1 MARPG
6 DTKSRI
12 QAVARELFLAK
23 GLQKTS
29 LQDIADRLGITKPAL
44 YYHFSSREE
53 LVRSIVE
60 PLFQDGEAYV
70 SRLEARGKID
80 VPDLLGEYF
89 DFHQRHRDTVM
100 LLLREMISLTD
111 LGLVDWAFTS
121 RERLAVLLVG
131 ENPTL
136 EQAARATIALGG
148 VADCAVQFEDAPVE
162 VLRDVAVRAGCDAL
176 GLPREASD
184 R

>member
-23 GLQKTS
+23 GMQQTS

-53 LVRSIVE
+53 LVRSIIE
-60 PLFQDGEAYV
+60 PMFQDGEAYV
-70 SRLEARGKID
+70 SRLEALEEVH
-80 VPDLLGEYF
+80 VPELLREYF
-89 DFHQRHRDTVM
+89 DFHYRHRDMVM
-100 LLLREMISLTD
+100 FMLREMISLSGQ
-111 LGLVDWAFTS
+111 GLIDWAFTS
-121 RERLAVLLVG
+121 RERLTVLLVG

-136 EQAARATIALGG
+136 EQATRATVALGG
-148 VADCAVQFEDAPVE
+148 VADCAVQFVDAPADQ
-162 VLRDVAVRAGCDAL
+162 LRAAAVRAGCDAL
-176 GLPREASD
+176 GLPSD

>member
-23 GLQKTS
+23 GVQKTS

-53 LVRSIVE
+53 LVRSIIE

-70 SRLEARGKID
+70 SRLEARTELD
-80 VPDLLGEYF
+80 AVELLREYF
-89 DFHQRHRDTVM
+89 DYHRRHREIVM
-100 LLLREMISLTD
+100 LLLRESVALDD
-111 LGLVDWAFTS
+111 LGLVDWAFSS
-121 RERLAVLLVG
+121 RDRLAVLLVG

-136 EQAARATIALGG
+136 DQAARATIALGG
-148 VADCAVQFEDAPVE
+148 VADCAVQFENEPAELV
-162 VLRDVAVRAGCDAL
+162 RAAAVRAACDAL
-176 GLPREASD
+176 GLTSD
-184 R
+184 G

>member
-23 GLQKTS
+23 GMQQTS

-53 LVRSIVE
+53 LVRSIIE
-60 PLFQDGEAYV
+60 PMFQDGEAYV
-70 SRLEARGKID
+70 SRLEALKEID
-80 VPDLLGEYF
+80 VPELLREYF
-89 DFHQRHRDTVM
+89 DFHHRHRDMVM
-100 LLLREMISLTD
+100 FLLREMITLSGQ
-111 LGLVDWAFTS
+111 GLIDWAFTS

-136 EQAARATIALGG
+136 EQAARATVALGG
-148 VADCAVQFEDAPVE
+148 VADCAVQFADAPVDQ
-162 VLRDVAVRAGCDAL
+162 LRDAAVRAGCDAL
-176 GLPREASD
+176 GLPSD